1 MLQAIKAPA
10 PHAHH
15 SPDRQHRHR
24 RDRQPDDVDPHAVTV
39 EAGFDSYVGDAS
51 AAGHYLRDGEIV
63 PRPTLAFDKTAI
75 AADGE
80 DLATLAAPL
89 PPGAIVE
96 IDGARVEVDG
106 ALQIASDMPATYRV
120 EIDGFPYRFFSA
132 EITAT

>member
-1 MLQAIKAPA
+1 MRTTVLIVSTATGEIVSRMT
-10 PHAHH
+10 H
-15 SPDRQHRHR
+15 
-24 RDRQPDDVDPHAVTV
+24 VDPHAVTV
-39 EAGFDSYVGDAS
+39 EAGFDSYVGDAT

-63 PRPTLAFDKTAI
+63 PRPTLGFDKTSI

-120 EIDGFPYRFFSA
+120 EIDAFPYRFFTA